1 MSAPEPAALDDYLGL
16 LDRPLAPLRLVVF
29 HGASGSGKSS
39 QIALLRARHPE
50 LAGRDV
56 RIAMPEALP
65 PGPLDVLVIE
75 EIEFAA
81 QLRCLAPA
89 LRRARLVLAACHVDP
104 AWLCPWRLAVRS
116 RCHRLDHLPHKLA
129 RALVRRGVRHSPAA
143 LAAFVARFGANYTDL
158 DIVLEH
164 AGVDDLDRALALFA
178 RGGRIRH
185 HA

>member
-1 MSAPEPAALDDYLGL
+1 MTTPEATVLDDYLGL
-16 LDRPLAPLRLVVF
+16 LDQPLAPLRLVVF

-56 RIAMPEALP
+56 VVTAPDSLP
-65 PGPLDVLVIE
+65 SQPVDILVIE
-75 EIEFAA
+75 EIEFAG
-81 QLRCLAPA
+81 QLACLWPA

-104 AWLCPWRLAVRS
+104 AWLWPWRLAVRS
-116 RCHRLDHLPHKLA
+116 RCHRLDRQAHKLA
-129 RALVRRGVRHSPAA
+129 SALHRRGVRHTPAA
-143 LAAFVARFGANYTDL
+143 LAAFVDRFGANYTDL

>member
-1 MSAPEPAALDDYLGL
+1 MNPPDPVELDDYLGL
-16 LDRPLAPLRLVVF
+16 LGQPLAPLRLVLF

-39 QIALLRARHPE
+39 QIELLRARHPE
-50 LAGRDV
+50 LAGREV
-56 RIAMPEALP
+56 AVASPEALP
-65 PGPLDVLVIE
+65 AGRLDVLVVE

-89 LRRARLVLAACHVDP
+89 LRRSRLLLAACHVDP
-104 AWLCPWRLAVRS
+104 RWLWPWRLALPN
-116 RCHRLDHLPHKLA
+116 RCYRLDRHPHKLA
-129 RALVRRGVRHSPAA
+129 RALARRGVRHSPAA